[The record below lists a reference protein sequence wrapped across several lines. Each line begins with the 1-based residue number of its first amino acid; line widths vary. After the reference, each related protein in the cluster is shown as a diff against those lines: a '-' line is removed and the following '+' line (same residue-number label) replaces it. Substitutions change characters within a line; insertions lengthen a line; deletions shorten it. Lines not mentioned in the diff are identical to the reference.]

1 MFLEN
6 NVAVGQNYT
15 APARVVKCRAETY
28 VETKGTSLTLA
39 NYSLYQLIGTSTTH
53 SVGLLQ
59 EVPRLVF
66 PNECVLSH

>member
-28 VETKGTSLTLA
+28 IGTEGTSLTLA
-39 NYSLYQLIGTSTTH
+39 NYSLYQLTRTSCIH
-53 SVGLLQ
+53 SVGLPI
-59 EVPRLVF
+59 EVR
-66 PNECVLSH
+66 